1 MNLVDLGKASLA
13 GDGLD
18 RFNRLNISK
27 TSAIQCISVYPL

>member
-18 RFNRLNISK
+18 MFNRLNISK